1 MADGT
6 ENQADRYNTD
16 AIMGDVQGTE
26 AERVRETELAA
37 HERGTVRD
45 LEPHGAAGG
54 AVGRGGEET
63 HQQLCGT
70 TRKGTYSG
78 TKMPE

>member
-6 ENQADRYNTD
+6 ENQARYNTD
-16 AIMGDVQGTE
+16 AIMGDIQRTE
-26 AERVRETELAA
+26 AERVRATEVAA
-37 HERGTVRD
+37 HERGVVGD

-54 AVGRGGEET
+54 AVGGVVEET
-63 HQQLCGT
+63 HQQFRGT

-78 TKMPE
+78 TKMPK